1 MLKLRKL
8 STIYPNQIW
17 LKLSQELQQEAWQQ
31 SQPHA
36 NAAARCQAY
45 LNYLCLKT
53 FIPWLEAWLAEANQ
67 AQDSINHSIFSTNS
81 WNSLWEFVNGTPIE
95 WKEIRLV
102 LIPSETSDLE
112 EFAVPCEWV
121 DIPSWRKDYYLAVQ
135 INLGEKDQS
144 WLRVWGYAT
153 YEKLKKC
160 GIYDE
165 SDRSYYISQEVL
177 AEDLTQMLLVPQPDS
192 NSIAEEPPPQS
203 SPKVAEELLE
213 PLSNPSVYSPRLTVP
228 FEQWA
233 ALLVDEQLRQ
243 ELYKQRLRL
252 ATTPTASVAVVNLRQ
267 WLQRADNI
275 IEKIWQAVEILL
287 TPAEFSAVR
296 GTENPEET
304 VSAEAIAPL
313 IRLLQSDRPE
323 KERCQAAGVLGQIG
337 VGHPEVVAALTELLQ
352 TANDEET
359 RWEAALSLGKI
370 APHHPQA
377 GISKARLIDLGMQL
391 GTCQVAL
398 IVTIRPKTQEKIGV
412 RLQVQPINQHHK
424 LPPNLQLSVIS
435 GGETRLQAQTR
446 SDEQGQGKDK
456 LLQLGFSPPPGTQFQ
471 VRVTLD
477 GVCVSEDFV
486 A

>member
-8 STIYPNQIW
+8 STIYPNQLW
-17 LKLSQELQQEAWQQ
+17 LNLSQELQQEAWQQ
-31 SQPHA
+31 SQPHT

-67 AQDSINHSIFSTNS
+67 AQGSIDRSIFSANT
-81 WNSLWEFVNGTPIE
+81 WDSLWEFVNGTPIE
-95 WKEIRLV
+95 WEGIRLV

-112 EFAVPCEWV
+112 EFAVPREWV

-135 INLGEKDQS
+135 INLGEKEQS

-165 SDRSYYISQEVL
+165 SDRTYYINQEVL
-177 AEDLTQMLLVPQPDS
+177 AEDLTQMLLLPQQDTSPHPES
-192 NSIAEEPPPQS
+192 PPPQLS
-203 SPKVAEELLE
+203 TKVAQELLTQ
-213 PLSNPSVYSPRLTVP
+213 LSNPGIYSPRLAVP

-233 ALLVDEQLRQ
+233 ALLTNEQWREQ
-243 ELYKQRLRL
+243 VYNQRLGVTST
-252 ATTPTASVAVVNLRQ
+252 ATATVAVVNLRQ
-267 WLQRADNI
+267 WLQKADNI
-275 IEKIWQAVEILL
+275 IEEIWQAVETLL
-287 TPAEFSAVR
+287 TPPEFSTVR
-296 GTENPEET
+296 GTEKPEET
-304 VSAEAIAPL
+304 VSNEAIAPL

-337 VGHPEVVAALTELLQ
+337 FGHPEAIAALTELLG

-370 APHHPQA
+370 ASDHPQA
-377 GISKARLIDLGMQL
+377 GVSKARLIDLGMQL
-391 GTCQVAL
+391 GSSQVAL
-398 IVTIRPKTQEKIGV
+398 IVTIRPKTEEKIGV
-412 RLQVQPINQHHK
+412 RLQVQPINQQHK

-435 GGETRLQAQTR
+435 GGETRLQAETR
-446 SDEQGQGKDK
+446 SDDRGEGKDK

-471 VRVTLD
+471 VRVSLE
-477 GVCVSEDFV
+477 GVSVSEDFV